1 LIGRESIYF
10 LISLYVFLKNINKC
24 TRKDGFTER
33 FKILAG
39 YRSEK

>member
-1 LIGRESIYF
+1 MF
-10 LISLYVFLKNINKC
+10 FNKC
-24 TRKDGFTER
+24 TRKDGLVER